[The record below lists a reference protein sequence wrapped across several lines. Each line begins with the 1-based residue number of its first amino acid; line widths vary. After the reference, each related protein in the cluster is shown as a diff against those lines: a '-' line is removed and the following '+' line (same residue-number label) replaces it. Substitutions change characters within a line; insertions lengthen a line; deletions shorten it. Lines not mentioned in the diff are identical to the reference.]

1 MEPRTKNAL
10 GGKPRA
16 FLCGEDPQLP
26 LPITPEV
33 AIPIIEPD
41 RVKVAPPVMVSD
53 KTASTVILVPQA
65 PVPVLSP
72 DRAENSA
79 YKGTL
84 NPFGLAFFPT
94 FSSPIL
100 RCYCRNSDS

>member
-1 MEPRTKNAL
+1 MPLAESQ
-10 GGKPRA
+10 GH

-53 KTASTVILVPQA
+53 KTASTVILVPHET
-65 PVPVLSP
+65 VPVLSP

-84 NPFGLAFFPT
+84 NPFGLAFFPSFFP

-100 RCYCRNSDS
+100 RCYSRNSNS